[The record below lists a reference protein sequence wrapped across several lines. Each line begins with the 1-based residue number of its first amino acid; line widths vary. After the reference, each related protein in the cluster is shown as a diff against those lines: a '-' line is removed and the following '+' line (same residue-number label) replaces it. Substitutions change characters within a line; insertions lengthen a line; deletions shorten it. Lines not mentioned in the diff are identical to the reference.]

1 MEKSIFTPNILI
13 KSLEIEAEG
22 NKFLCKIQI
31 INEILN
37 ISLYENNN
45 LLKYEGNISL
55 NKIQNQIG
63 AFTDYNINEILEEI
77 NILENNNFILIKE
90 RDNKYKLK
98 MQFII
103 LRRKKYL
110 YVNLFDNNN
119 NKDDYI
125 KYISELK
132 ENIKMKDKRI
142 EFLENKLNEY
152 KNEKKMR
159 K

>member
-1 MEKSIFTPNILI
+1 
-13 KSLEIEAEG
+13 
-22 NKFLCKIQI
+22 
-31 INEILN
+31 
-37 ISLYENNN
+37 
-45 LLKYEGNISL
+45 LK
-55 NKIQNQIG
+55 
-63 AFTDYNINEILEEI
+63 
-77 NILENNNFILIKE
+77 NNNFILIKE
-90 RDNKYKLK
+90 RDNIYKLK
-98 MQFII
+98 IQFII